1 MRMRSHPRS
10 PPSSTILGSICLL
23 LLAGTAVAQP
33 AFDESQYVEQVL
45 TASLEARVAELEAA
59 LGRAEAVGVGLWPN
73 PELGWE
79 RQKTTSGTR
88 DGESQDVLV
97 ASIPL
102 VLSGR
107 LGLERQAAER
117 NAKAAEARHEW
128 ARAGLRH
135 EATRAFSAVLA
146 ARERRSI
153 LEQSLA
159 ELRRLAEAI
168 AIRERAGEA
177 AGYDRLRI
185 ELEAATVQDA
195 LRGAVLDEQQAE
207 AQALRLLGPGVTV
220 LPPFEGSLGV
230 ERPLPE
236 GASLLAELEER
247 RGDLRALSL
256 EVSGAEAAQR
266 AAGRGWI
273 PEPSV
278 RAGAQFLD
286 VGLPGAGVGYVVGV
300 GLPLPFFD
308 RRQGEAA
315 RAEARRGLAEAR
327 RAALVHEARTRLAV
341 VLEAVSGRRERQAR
355 HRSEVLGRAQELRQV
370 AATAYRG
377 GGAELL
383 VLVDAERAAREARLS
398 AVELA
403 VSLVEAESDLLLLA
417 GAYDGA
423 TPRSAPR

>member
-1 MRMRSHPRS
+1 MRMRSPPRS
-10 PPSSTILGSICLL
+10 PSSSPLLAGIALL

-33 AFDESQYVEQVL
+33 ALDEARFVERVL
-45 TASLEARVAELEAA
+45 STSLEARVAGLEAA
-59 LGRAEAVGVGLWPN
+59 LGRAEAVGAGSWPN
-73 PELGWE
+73 PELEWE

-88 DGESQDVLV
+88 AGESQDVLM

-107 LGLERQAAER
+107 LGLEAEAADR
-117 NAKAAEARHEW
+117 NARAAEARYEW
-128 ARAGLRH
+128 ARAGLRY
-135 EATRAFSAVLA
+135 EAARGFSAVLA

-159 ELRRLAEAI
+159 ELRHLAEVI
-168 AIRERAGEA
+168 ATRERAGEA

-195 LRGAVLDEQQAE
+195 LRGAVLDEHQAE

-220 LPPFEGSLGV
+220 LPPLEGSLAA
-230 ERPLPE
+230 ERPLPD
-236 GASLLAELEER
+236 GAALLAELGER
-247 RGDLRALSL
+247 RGDLRALAL
-256 EVSGAEAAQR
+256 EGSSAEAAR
-266 AAGRGWI
+266 RGAGRGWI

-300 GLPLPFFD
+300 GLPLPLFD

-327 RAALVHEARTRLAV
+327 RAALLHEARSRLAV
-341 VLEAVSGRRERQAR
+341 VLEAVSSRRERQTR
-355 HRSEVLGRAQELRQV
+355 HRTEVLGRAQELRQI

-377 GGAELL
+377 GGAEPL
-383 VLVDAERAAREARLS
+383 VLVDAERAVREARLA

-403 VSLVEAESDLLLLA
+403 VSLVEAETDLLLVA

-423 TPRSAPR
+423 MPRSATR

>member
-1 MRMRSHPRS
+1 MRSPPRS
-10 PPSSTILGSICLL
+10 PASSTLLGSIALL
-23 LLAGTAVAQP
+23 LVAGTAVAQS
-33 AFDESQYVEQVL
+33 ALDESQYVERVL
-45 TASLEARVAELEAA
+45 AGSLEARVAELEAA
-59 LGRAEAVGVGLWPN
+59 LGRAEAVGAGSWPN
-73 PELGWE
+73 PALEWE
-79 RQKTTSGTR
+79 RQKTASGAR
-88 DGESQDVLV
+88 EGESQDVLM

-107 LGLERQAAER
+107 LGLEVEAADR
-117 NAKAAEARHEW
+117 NARAAEARHEW

-135 EATRAFSAVLA
+135 EATRAFATVLA

-168 AIRERAGEA
+168 ATRERAGEA
-177 AGYDRLRI
+177 AGYERLRI
-185 ELEAATVQDA
+185 ELEVATVQDA

-220 LPPFEGSLGV
+220 LPPFEGSLQV
-230 ERPLPE
+230 ERPLPD
-236 GASLLAELEER
+236 GASLLAELGER
-247 RGDLRALSL
+247 RGDLRALAL
-256 EVSGAEAAQR
+256 ETRGAEAARR

-273 PEPSV
+273 PEPSL

-300 GLPLPFFD
+300 GLPLPLFD

-327 RAALVHEARTRLAV
+327 RAALLHEARTRLAV
-341 VLEAVSGRRERQAR
+341 VLQAVSGRRERLAR
-355 HRSEVLGRAQELRQV
+355 HRADVLGRAQELRQI

-383 VLVDAERAAREARLS
+383 VLVDAERAAREARLTT
-398 AVELA
+398 VELT
-403 VSLVEAESDLLLLA
+403 VSLVEAETDLLLLA
-417 GAYDGA
+417 GAHDGA
-423 TPRSAPR
+423 KPRSATR

>member
-1 MRMRSHPRS
+1 MCMRSSPRRLA
-10 PPSSTILGSICLL
+10 SSTILGSIALL

-33 AFDESQYVEQVL
+33 TLDESQYVERVL
-45 TASLEARVAELEAA
+45 TGSLEARVAELEAA
-59 LGRAEAVGVGLWPN
+59 LGRAETVGAGSWPN
-73 PELGWE
+73 PALEWE

-88 DGESQDVLV
+88 EGESQDVLM
-97 ASIPL
+97 ASLPL

-107 LGLERQAAER
+107 LGWEVEAADR
-117 NAKAAEARHEW
+117 NARAAEARHEW

-135 EATRAFSAVLA
+135 EATRAFATVLA
-146 ARERRSI
+146 ARERRSL

-159 ELRRLAEAI
+159 ELRRLAEVI
-168 AIRERAGEA
+168 TTRERAGEA
-177 AGYDRLRI
+177 AGYERLRI

-220 LPPFEGSLGV
+220 LPSFEGSLQA
-230 ERPLPE
+230 ERPLPD
-236 GASLLAELEER
+236 GGSLLAELGER
-247 RGDLRALSL
+247 RGDLRALAL
-256 EVSGAEAAQR
+256 EASGAEAARR

-273 PEPSV
+273 PEPSL

-300 GLPLPFFD
+300 GLPLPLFD

-315 RAEARRGLAEAR
+315 RAETRRGLAEAR
-327 RAALVHEARTRLAV
+327 RAALLHETRTRLAV
-341 VLEAVSGRRERQAR
+341 VLETVSGRRERLVR
-355 HRSEVLGRAQELRQV
+355 HRTDVLGRARELRQI

-383 VLVDAERAAREARLS
+383 VLVDAERAAREAQLT

-403 VSLVEAESDLLLLA
+403 VSLVEAETDLLLLA

-423 TPRSAPR
+423 PPRSATR

>member
-1 MRMRSHPRS
+1 MA
-10 PPSSTILGSICLL
+10 LL
-23 LLAGTAVAQP
+23 LLAATAVAQP
-33 AFDESQYVEQVL
+33 ALDESQYVERVL
-45 TASLEARVAELEAA
+45 TGSLEARVAELEAA

-107 LGLERQAAER
+107 LGLEVEAADR
-117 NAKAAEARHEW
+117 NTRAAEARHEW

-159 ELRRLAEAI
+159 ELRRLTEAV
-168 AIRERAGEA
+168 ATRERAGEA

-195 LRGAVLDEQQAE
+195 LRGAVLDEHQAE
-207 AQALRLLGPGVTV
+207 AQALRLLGPGVAV
-220 LPPFEGSLGV
+220 LPPFEGSLLV
-230 ERPLPE
+230 ERPLPD
-236 GASLLAELEER
+236 GASLLAELGER
-247 RGDLRALSL
+247 RGDLRALAL
-256 EVSGAEAAQR
+256 EASGAEASRR

-273 PEPSV
+273 PEPTV

-300 GLPLPFFD
+300 GLPLPLFD

-341 VLEAVSGRRERQAR
+341 VLEAVSGWRERQAR
-355 HRSEVLGRAQELRQV
+355 HRTEVLGRAQELRQI

-377 GGAELL
+377 GSAELL
-383 VLVDAERAAREARLS
+383 VLVDAERAAREARLT

-403 VSLVEAESDLLLLA
+403 VSLVEAETALLLLA

-423 TPRSAPR
+423 TSRSATR

>member
-1 MRMRSHPRS
+1 MRSSPRRS
-10 PPSSTILGSICLL
+10 TSSTILGSISLL

-33 AFDESQYVEQVL
+33 ALNESQYVERVL

-59 LGRAEAVGVGLWPN
+59 LGRAEAVGVGSWPN

-107 LGLERQAAER
+107 LGLEREAVDQ

-146 ARERRSI
+146 ARERRRI
-153 LEQSLA
+153 LEQSFA
-159 ELRRLAEAI
+159 ELRRVAEAI
-168 AIRERAGEA
+168 ATRERAGEA

-185 ELEAATVQDA
+185 ELEAATVRDA

-220 LPPFEGSLGV
+220 LPPFEGMLQV
-230 ERPLPE
+230 ERLLPD

-247 RGDLRALSL
+247 RGDLRALAL
-256 EVSGAEAAQR
+256 EARGAEAAQR

-278 RAGAQFLD
+278 RAGAQLLD
-286 VGLPGAGVGYVVGV
+286 MGLPGAGVGYVVGV
-300 GLPLPFFD
+300 GLPLPVFD

-327 RAALVHEARTRLAV
+327 RAALLHEARTRLAV

-355 HRSEVLGRAQELRQV
+355 HRTEVLGRAQELRQV

-383 VLVDAERAAREARLS
+383 VLVDAERAAREARLT

-403 VSLVEAESDLLLLA
+403 VSLAEAETDLLLLA

-423 TPRSAPR
+423 TSRSATR

>member
-1 MRMRSHPRS
+1 MRMRSLPRC
-10 PPSSTILGSICLL
+10 PASSTILGSIFL

-33 AFDESQYVEQVL
+33 TLDESRYVERVL
-45 TASLEARVAELEAA
+45 TGSLEARVAALEAV
-59 LGRAEAVGVGLWPN
+59 LGRAEAVGVGVWPN

-107 LGLERQAAER
+107 LGWERQAAER

-135 EATRAFSAVLA
+135 EATRAFSVVLA

-168 AIRERAGEA
+168 ATRERAGEA

-195 LRGAVLDEQQAE
+195 LRGAVLDERQAE
-207 AQALRLLGPGVTV
+207 SQALRLLGPGVTV
-220 LPPFEGSLGV
+220 LPPFEGALGV

-247 RGDLRALSL
+247 RGDLRALAL
-256 EVSGAEAAQR
+256 EASGAEAARR

-341 VLEAVSGRRERQAR
+341 VLDAVSGRRERQAR
-355 HRSEVLGRAQELRQV
+355 HRSEVLGRVQELRQV

-377 GGAELL
+377 GGAGLL
-383 VLVDAERAAREARLS
+383 VLMEAERTAREARLT

-403 VSLVEAESDLLLLA
+403 VSLVEAETDLLLLA

>member
-1 MRMRSHPRS
+1 M
-10 PPSSTILGSICLL
+10 GSICLL
-23 LLAGTAVAQP
+23 LLAGTAEAQP
-33 AFDESQYVEQVL
+33 TLDESQYVEWVL

-59 LGRAEAVGVGLWPN
+59 LGRAEAVGAGLWPN

-107 LGLERQAAER
+107 LGLEREAADQ

-168 AIRERAGEA
+168 ATRERAGEA

-195 LRGAVLDEQQAE
+195 LRGAVLDEHQAE

-220 LPPFEGSLGV
+220 LPLFEGAFGV

-247 RGDLRALSL
+247 RGDLRALAL
-256 EVSGAEAAQR
+256 EVSGAEAARR

-383 VLVDAERAAREARLS
+383 VLVDAERAAREARLT

-403 VSLVEAESDLLLLA
+403 VSLVEAETDLLLLA

>member
-1 MRMRSHPRS
+1 V
-10 PPSSTILGSICLL
+10 
-23 LLAGTAVAQP
+23 AGTAVAQS
-33 AFDESQYVEQVL
+33 ALDESQYVERVL
-45 TASLEARVAELEAA
+45 AGSLEARVAELEAA
-59 LGRAEAVGVGLWPN
+59 LGRAEAVGAGSWPN
-73 PELGWE
+73 PALEWE
-79 RQKTTSGTR
+79 RQKTASGAR
-88 DGESQDVLV
+88 EGESQDVLM

-107 LGLERQAAER
+107 LGLEVEAADR
-117 NAKAAEARHEW
+117 NARAAEARHEW

-135 EATRAFSAVLA
+135 EATRAFATVLA

-168 AIRERAGEA
+168 ATRERAGEA
-177 AGYDRLRI
+177 AGYERLRI
-185 ELEAATVQDA
+185 ELEVATVQDA

-220 LPPFEGSLGV
+220 LPPFEGSLQV
-230 ERPLPE
+230 ERPLPD
-236 GASLLAELEER
+236 GASLLAELGER
-247 RGDLRALSL
+247 RGDLRALAL
-256 EVSGAEAAQR
+256 ETRGAEAARR

-273 PEPSV
+273 PEPSL

-300 GLPLPFFD
+300 GLPLPLFD

-327 RAALVHEARTRLAV
+327 RAALLHEARTRLAV
-341 VLEAVSGRRERQAR
+341 VLQAVSGRRERLAR
-355 HRSEVLGRAQELRQV
+355 HRADVLGRAQELRQI

-383 VLVDAERAAREARLS
+383 VLVDAERAAREARLTT
-398 AVELA
+398 VELT
-403 VSLVEAESDLLLLA
+403 VSLVEAETDLLLLA
-417 GAYDGA
+417 GAHDGA
-423 TPRSAPR
+423 KPRSATR